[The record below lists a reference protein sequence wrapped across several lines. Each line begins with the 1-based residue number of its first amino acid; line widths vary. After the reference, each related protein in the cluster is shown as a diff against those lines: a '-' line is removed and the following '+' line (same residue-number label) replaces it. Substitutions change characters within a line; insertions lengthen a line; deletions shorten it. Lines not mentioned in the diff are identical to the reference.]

1 MSLRERLAALIARE
15 GPIPVGRYMRL
26 CLHDPDEG
34 YYATRPDLGPAGDF
48 ITAPLVSQMFG
59 ELLGLWAAELWA
71 AMGGPPRVILAEF
84 GPGHG
89 VMMAD
94 MLRAARAAPGFRAA
108 AEVWLVETSAPLR
121 ARQARTLE
129 GAVAPRWAARL
140 DELPDDAPQILIGNE
155 FLDCLP
161 IEQAVRTA
169 EGWRE
174 RRVGLGT
181 DGALSFV
188 FGGAAA
194 AIPAG
199 PAAAPGQVAEW
210 SPDTVAFGEAL
221 GARLARAGGGA
232 LFIDYGHAAPE
243 AGDTLQALRRHRKED
258 ALAHPGE
265 ADLTARVDFAAFLDA
280 VRRGGAVCPP
290 VRPQGDFL
298 RDLGIETRAAALA
311 RARPDHAATIGRQ
324 LARLIDPEEM
334 GDLFKAAAAVSP
346 GLAAPGFGDPR

>member
-15 GPIPVGRYMRL
+15 GPIPVSRYMRL
-26 CLHDPDEG
+26 CLHDPEDG

-59 ELLGLWAAELWA
+59 ELIGLWAAELWA
-71 AMGGPPRVILAEF
+71 AMGGPSRVILAEF

-94 MLRAARAAPGFRAA
+94 MLRAARAAPDFRAA

-121 ARQARTLE
+121 ARQALTLE
-129 GAVAPRWAARL
+129 GAATPRWAAGL

-161 IEQAVRTA
+161 IEQVVRTPD
-169 EGWRE
+169 GWRA
-174 RRVGLGT
+174 RRVGLDP
-181 DGALSFV
+181 DGALRFEL
-188 FGGAAA
+188 GEPLA
-194 AIPAG
+194 AIPVE
-199 PAAAPGQVAEW
+199 PTAAPGQVAEW
-210 SPDTVAFGEAL
+210 SPDTAAFGEAI

-232 LFIDYGHAAPE
+232 LFFDYGHAVQG

-265 ADLTARVDFAAFLDA
+265 ADLTARVDFSAFLDA
-280 VRRGGAVCPP
+280 VRRGGAHCPE

-311 RARPDHAATIGRQ
+311 RAQPDHAATIGRQ
-324 LARLIDPEEM
+324 LARLINVDEM
-334 GDLFKAAAAVSP
+334 GDLFKAAAALSP